1 MDFTDLNKA
10 CPKDAYPLLSI
21 DKLVDGDL
29 EVRFLS
35 FVDTYSDYNQ
45 VKMHPIDEE
54 KMAFIIENAT
64 YCYIMMP
71 FVLKNAGDTY

>member
-21 DKLVDGDL
+21 DKLVDGAL

-35 FVDTYSDYNQ
+35 FVDAYSDYNQ
-45 VKMHPIDEE
+45 VKMHPIEKE

-64 YCYIMMP
+64 YYYIMMP
-71 FVLKNAGDTY
+71 FVLKNAGATY